1 MISILYN
8 FVMKVLPE
16 IKKRLGGLMGNF
28 YWDIGVDLG
37 TSNTLFYLRDRGV
50 VIDEPT
56 MLARLKKKR
65 WTGLSAPKWQ
75 GSKTVAYGFKAKEM
89 QNREP
94 KQIEVVS
101 PIKNGI
107 ISDLEAVESLVAYY
121 LKLIYEIPS
130 KYPKMF
136 KPRVLVSVPGNV
148 SDVQNRAVRS
158 VFMEAGAREVI
169 LIEGIVLAA
178 LGLGM
183 PAEKS
188 TGLMVVDV
196 GGGKTEV
203 GVVSMGGVVVGKGIR
218 TSGNDLDAAVMNYVK
233 MKYGLLI
240 GQNTAERVKMDL
252 GNVWEKPT
260 GETKTAVIR
269 GRDLENGLPKT
280 VKIAENEI
288 REAIIL
294 EVASIVK
301 LIKEELDET
310 PPELMEDLLKR
321 GIMLVGNGA
330 NLKGLDRLVEKE
342 TKISTRVADEPG
354 LCVIKG
360 CGELMENPE
369 MFEKIRIVSGWSK

>member
-203 GVVSMGGVVVGKGIR
+203 GVVSMGGVVVGK
-218 TSGNDLDAAVMNYVK
+218 K
-233 MKYGLLI
+233 
-240 GQNTAERVKMDL
+240 
-252 GNVWEKPT
+252 
-260 GETKTAVIR
+260 
-269 GRDLENGLPKT
+269 
-280 VKIAENEI
+280 
-288 REAIIL
+288 
-294 EVASIVK
+294 
-301 LIKEELDET
+301 
-310 PPELMEDLLKR
+310 
-321 GIMLVGNGA
+321 
-330 NLKGLDRLVEKE
+330 NLYSF
-342 TKISTRVADEPG
+342 IP
-354 LCVIKG
+354 
-360 CGELMENPE
+360 
-369 MFEKIRIVSGWSK
+369 F

>member
-1 MISILYN
+1 MDSILYN
-8 FVMKVLPE
+8 FVMKMVSL
-16 IKKRLGGLMGNF
+16 IKKRVAEVMSNF

-56 MLARLKKKR
+56 MLSRLKKKR
-65 WTGLSAPKWQ
+65 WTGLSAPKW
-75 GSKTVAYGFKAKEM
+75 KETMPVAYGFKAKEM

-94 KQIEVVS
+94 KQIEVVC

-136 KPRVLVSVPGNV
+136 KPRVLVSVPGSV
-148 SDVQNRAVRS
+148 SDVQKRAVRS
-158 VFMEAGAREVI
+158 VFMEAGAREVV

-183 PAEKS
+183 PTERS

-196 GGGKTEV
+196 GGGKSEV
-203 GVVSMGGVVVGKGIR
+203 GVVSMGGVVVGKGIK
-218 TSGNDLDAAVMNYVK
+218 TSGNDLDLSVMNYVK

-240 GQNTAERVKMDL
+240 GQNTAERAKINL
-252 GNVWEKPT
+252 GNVWEKLV
-260 GETKTAVIR
+260 GENKDMIIR

-280 VKIAENEI
+280 VKITENEI

-294 EVASIVK
+294 EAQKIVK

-310 PPELMEDLLKR
+310 PPELMDDLLKR
-321 GIMLVGNGA
+321 GIVLVGNGA
-330 NLKGLDRLVEKE
+330 KLRGLDRLVEKE
-342 TKISTRVADEPG
+342 TKISTRCADEPG

-360 CGELMENPE
+360 CGELMENPDL
-369 MFEKIRIVSGWSK
+369 FEKIRIVSGWGR